1 MFYHL
6 IYPLHVHLS
15 FLNVFRYITVRAAFA
30 AITAFVI
37 TLLIGKFVIAK
48 LKEMSVT
55 QVIREEGP
63 KKHLEKKGTPTMGG
77 IMMLFSFVVSMAFW
91 ARFDNSFTYI
101 VLFSVVW
108 FAGVGFIDDYMKLKV
123 GTRGLKS
130 LHKLLLQFLGAGLI
144 ISAYL
149 YSEGKTFQYATY
161 LNIPF
166 IKNPV
171 QLAGWLFFAF
181 AATIIAGWSNAVNL
195 TDGLDGL
202 ASGLSLFVFATFVV
216 MAYIIGNSKLSEYL
230 LIMHVAKASE
240 VTVACAA
247 FSGALLGFLWFNAYP
262 AQVFM
267 GDTGSLMLGGL
278 IGTVAVLIKQEL
290 LLLIVGIIFVVELAS
305 VVLQVTSF
313 KMTKKRIF
321 AMAPLHHHFQVKGMA
336 EPKII
341 VRFWILAIIVL
352 LFTLST
358 LKLR

>member
-37 TLLIGKFVIAK
+37 TLVIGKFVIAK

-55 QVIREEGP
+55 QVIREDGP

-77 IMMLFSFVVSMAFW
+77 IMMLISFLVSIGLW
-91 ARFDNSFTYI
+91 GRFDNEFI
-101 VLFSVVW
+101 FIIIFSVVW
-108 FAGVGFIDDYMKLKV
+108 FAFVGFLDDYMKLKV

-130 LHKLLLQFLGAGLI
+130 WHKLLLQFAGAAVIVG
-144 ISAYL
+144 AYL
-149 YSEGKTFQYATY
+149 HSESKTFAYTTFV
-161 LNIPF
+161 NVPF
-166 IKNPV
+166 MKNPL
-171 QLAGWLFFAF
+171 QLPVWLFAIF
-181 AATIIAGWSNAVNL
+181 AAFIIAGWSNAVNL

-216 MAYIIGNSKLSEYL
+216 MAYIIGNIKLSEYL
-230 LIMHVAKASE
+230 LIMHVAKSAE
-240 VTVACAA
+240 VTVSCAA
-247 FSGALLGFLWFNAYP
+247 FAGALLGFLWFNSYP

-290 LLLIVGIIFVVELAS
+290 LLLIVGIIFVIELAS

-321 AMAPLHHHFQVKGMA
+321 AMAPLHHHFQVKGMS

>member
-77 IMMLFSFVVSMAFW
+77 IMMLISFLVSIGLW
-91 ARFDNSFTYI
+91 GRFDNEFIYI
-101 VLFSVVW
+101 IIFSVLW
-108 FAGVGFIDDYMKLKV
+108 FAFTGFLDDYMKLKV

-130 LHKLLLQFLGAGLI
+130 WHKLLLQFAGAAVIVAGYMI
-144 ISAYL
+144 
-149 YSEGKTFQYATY
+149 SEGKTFAYANY
-161 LNIPF
+161 INVPF
-166 IKNPV
+166 MKSPV
-171 QLAGWLFFAF
+171 QLAPWLFAVF
-181 AATIIAGWSNAVNL
+181 AAFIIAGWSNAVNL

-216 MAYIIGNSKLSEYL
+216 MAYIIGNVKLSEYL
-230 LIMHVAKASE
+230 LIMHVAKSAE

-247 FSGALLGFLWFNAYP
+247 FAGCLLGFLWFNAYP

-278 IGTVAVLIKQEL
+278 IGTIAVLIKQEL
-290 LLLIVGIIFVVELAS
+290 LLLIVGIIFVIELAS

-321 AMAPLHHHFQVKGMA
+321 AMAPLHHHFQVKGMS